1 MFFKKKNL
9 EIISNTYKL
18 LQEKYKKK
26 QNIQLFLKNKT
37 FSNREIIKLAY
48 DIQSGS
54 YIKFFKKL
62 TREKKVNVYFPL
74 IKAINDNFKNV
85 KTILD
90 FGCGELTT
98 SAYIFKNLNHKIKKY
113 YANDVSFNRLLV
125 GSNEL
130 KKKLTK
136 KNYNKF
142 KIFCNSDNNLPF
154 KDKSIDL
161 VLTVHALE
169 PNNQYKYEIFNELL
183 RVSKLGIILMEPHY
197 EISDVKQ
204 KKRMIKFDYIRG
216 IEKILRL
223 KKIKYHIIEK
233 KFHLNNLN
241 KSSIFVLKNNLT
253 KKKQHDNFVDPI
265 KKNDLIKKDNFL
277 YSKKTFRAFPIINDI
292 AIFNEDSQIFLPNL
306 K

>member
-169 PNNQYKYEIFNELL
+169 PNNQYKYKIFNELL

-233 KFHLNNLN
+233 KFHLNNFN

>member
-169 PNNQYKYEIFNELL
+169 PNNQYKYKIFNELL

-204 KKRMIKFDYIRG
+204 KKG
-216 IEKILRL
+216 
-223 KKIKYHIIEK
+223 
-233 KFHLNNLN
+233 
-241 KSSIFVLKNNLT
+241 
-253 KKKQHDNFVDPI
+253 
-265 KKNDLIKKDNFL
+265 
-277 YSKKTFRAFPIINDI
+277 
-292 AIFNEDSQIFLPNL
+292 
-306 K
+306 

>member
-74 IKAINDNFKNV
+74 VKAINDNFKNV

-169 PNNQYKYEIFNELL
+169 PNNQYKYKIFNELL

>member
-169 PNNQYKYEIFNELL
+169 PNNQYKYKIFNELL

-241 KSSIFVLKNNLT
+241 KSSIFILKNNLT

>member
-62 TREKKVNVYFPL
+62 TREKKANVYFPL

-113 YANDVSFNRLLV
+113 YANDISFNRLLV
-125 GSNEL
+125 GSNAL

-169 PNNQYKYEIFNELL
+169 PNNQYKYKIFNELL

>member
-169 PNNQYKYEIFNELL
+169 PNNQYKYKIFNELL

>member
-130 KKKLTK
+130 KKKLSK

-169 PNNQYKYEIFNELL
+169 PNNQYKYKIFNELL

>member
-18 LQEKYKKK
+18 IQGKYKKK

-37 FSNREIIKLAY
+37 FSNSEITKLAY

-62 TREKKVNVYFPL
+62 NKEKKANVYFPL

-98 SAYIFKNLNHKIKKY
+98 SSYIFKNLNYKIKKY
-113 YANDVSFNRLLV
+113 YANDISFNRLLV

-154 KDKSIDL
+154 KNNSIDL

-169 PNNQYKYEIFNELL
+169 PNNKYKYKILDELL
-183 RVSKLGIILMEPHY
+183 RVSKLGVILMEPHY
-197 EISDVKQ
+197 EISNVKQ
-204 KKRMIKFDYIRG
+204 KKRMIRFDYIRG
-216 IEKILRL
+216 IEKILKL
-223 KKIKYHIIEK
+223 KKIKYHIIQK

-241 KSSIFVLKNNLT
+241 KSSIFVLKNNLI
-253 KKKQHDNFVDPI
+253 KKKQRDNFVDPI

-292 AIFNEDSQIFLPNL
+292 IIFNEDSQIFLPNL

>member
-18 LQEKYKKK
+18 IQGKYKKK

-37 FSNREIIKLAY
+37 FSNSEIIKLAY

-62 TREKKVNVYFPL
+62 NKKKKANVYFPL

-98 SAYIFKNLNHKIKKY
+98 SSYIFKNLNYKIKKY
-113 YANDVSFNRLLV
+113 YANDISFNRLLV

-154 KDKSIDL
+154 KDNSIDL

-169 PNNQYKYEIFNELL
+169 PNNQYKYKILNELL
-183 RVSKLGIILMEPHY
+183 RVSKLGVILMEPHY
-197 EISDVKQ
+197 EMSNVKQ
-204 KKRMIKFDYIRG
+204 KKRMIRFDYIRG
-216 IEKILRL
+216 IERILKS
-223 KKIKYHIIEK
+223 KKIKYHIIKK

-253 KKKQHDNFVDPI
+253 KKKQRDNFVDPI
-265 KKNDLIKKDNFL
+265 KKNDLIKKGNFL

-292 AIFNEDSQIFLPNL
+292 VIFNEDSQIFLPNL